1 MKTFFRNLFCNR
13 NRYREHSEAVIIS
26 CFFNSENSPY
36 RIKAFQHFY
45 NSIRH
50 MNHHIVEC
58 VIGNGEK
65 QLPPASGI
73 QTIYTQNLLWHKEAL
88 LNYTIKNLPEKYRYV
103 FWVDAD
109 VLFTN
114 KNWLVDSVHELKN
127 GANVVQPFEYCV
139 HLEKDELKPKFNLQA
154 QIPACGTKYRHPNVW
169 RSFCA
174 NYVDKQEHWQSKDYN
189 THGHVGFAWGA
200 RREILEKVPL
210 FDKALIGGA
219 DHIMAHAAAGQL
231 CHDCITKSFTDDID
245 NVNQWSKEFDNVV
258 NGKIG
263 YTKGNLYHIWHG
275 DIQKRQYL
283 KRVQEFT
290 SQAKEI
296 NQKDKNGLYV
306 TGNRDNSY
314 MKGYFRSREVSPDV
328 NHHHN
333 YYHHHTHTE
342 SATHAT
348 TNPKPVENPFS

>member
-1 MKTFFRNLFCNR
+1 
-13 NRYREHSEAVIIS
+13 
-26 CFFNSENSPY
+26 
-36 RIKAFQHFY
+36 
-45 NSIRH
+45 

-189 THGHVGFAWGA
+189 THGHT
-200 RREILEKVPL
+200 
-210 FDKALIGGA
+210 LISYGCERSSV
-219 DHIMAHAAAGQL
+219 I
-231 CHDCITKSFTDDID
+231 
-245 NVNQWSKEFDNVV
+245 
-258 NGKIG
+258 
-263 YTKGNLYHIWHG
+263 
-275 DIQKRQYL
+275 
-283 KRVQEFT
+283 
-290 SQAKEI
+290 EI
-296 NQKDKNGLYV
+296 NESGTVLWKWRFPPQEYVNEKNVQIYRAEWLPNKLV
-306 TGNRDNSY
+306 
-314 MKGYFRSREVSPDV
+314 DV
-328 NHHHN
+328 FLQ
-333 YYHHHTHTE
+333 TR
-342 SATHAT
+342 
-348 TNPKPVENPFS
+348 